1 MKRRTF
7 NLAGIAAAISP
18 AVHAAAADGTLR
30 IVVPSAPGT
39 GVDILARFFA
49 QQLAKP
55 LDTNILVDNRA
66 GAGGMLA
73 ADVVAKL
80 PADGG
85 ACLLTSGALYSF
97 PWLYSKLPYDGV
109 NDIVPVVNVGLS
121 QLLLLVPTQS
131 PYRTVQDLIAD
142 AKRGAP
148 MSFASAGSG
157 TASHLAGA
165 LFNQMAGINMTHIP
179 YKVASQSVIDVASG
193 VVGVGFQGPAGVIP
207 LLKAGRVRILAV
219 TGLQRSS
226 LVPDIPTIDESGVKG
241 YELISPIL
249 MAVRAGSPSAFVRT
263 LGEAT
268 LAAAATREFRDIC
281 NANGL
286 DVHLQ
291 SQAQTQA
298 TTAAEFSKW
307 KRIVA
312 LGGARLD

>member
-148 MSFASAGSG
+148 MSFARRAR
-157 TASHLAGA
+157 
-165 LFNQMAGINMTHIP
+165 
-179 YKVASQSVIDVASG
+179 
-193 VVGVGFQGPAGVIP
+193 GP
-207 LLKAGRVRILAV
+207 RRIW
-219 TGLQRSS
+219 
-226 LVPDIPTIDESGVKG
+226 LVPCS
-241 YELISPIL
+241 
-249 MAVRAGSPSAFVRT
+249 
-263 LGEAT
+263 
-268 LAAAATREFRDIC
+268 TRWP
-281 NANGL
+281 A
-286 DVHLQ
+286 
-291 SQAQTQA
+291 ST
-298 TTAAEFSKW
+298 
-307 KRIVA
+307 
-312 LGGARLD
+312 